1 MKKMWVLFCALTGLL
16 STWCLTV
23 SAQDATSRSVG
34 CPLMS
39 CRDNP
44 CLLGLLIIIPLIAGL
59 GIALI
64 ATIIQRKKI
73 QNVCRQTA
81 QRLEAALQ
89 ATRGAVFFTSD
100 TTSPDMQLL
109 DFSTGA
115 EEIFGYHR
123 DEVIG
128 QALPMLFSPED
139 AEKIKALHQKAVETG
154 HPASMEPSLR
164 RKDGSLFPSLVTAYP
179 VKDKAGKLLAVM
191 DFSIDLTDH
200 KQSEQQERQFLNHVQ
215 HAEKLKSLE
224 IMAGGI
230 AHDFNNLLVGVLGNA
245 DLALTDLSPLS
256 PARASIEAI
265 KDAAIDASELT
276 RQMLAYSGKGRLNIE
291 LVDLNDLIKSI
302 DQLLK
307 ISVSNSAVL
316 QYHLEDSIVPI
327 ETDVTQIR
335 QLLVS
340 LVANGSDA
348 LGEDS
353 GVIDVRTSMKTVTSE
368 YLASTYL
375 DDNLPPG
382 QYVCLEIHDTG
393 CGMPAGQTAQI
404 FDPFFTTKSSGKGL
418 GLATVLGIVRRH
430 NGAVRVD
437 STVGQGTT
445 FTILLPGSEKPLK
458 PKKETPSFTA
468 METPENLAG
477 TILVIDDQERV
488 RNVLESMLKRRGC
501 TIYTDSNGQAGI
513 TTFANYHDDI
523 DLVILNM
530 TMPGLSG
537 SETLKELVKINP
549 KVKVILCTGYPEEEA
564 RKKFAGTQL
573 AGFIHKPFKMEEM
586 ISLVGQVLNA

>member
-1 MKKMWVLFCALTGLL
+1 MWVLFCAITGAL
-16 STWCLTV
+16 SAWCTTV
-23 SAQDATSRSVG
+23 SAQDATSRTAG

-39 CRDNP
+39 CTDNP
-44 CLLGLLIIIPLIAGL
+44 CLIGLLVIVPLIAGL
-59 GIALI
+59 GVALFAAI
-64 ATIIQRKKI
+64 MQRRKV
-73 QNVCRQTA
+73 QAVCHQTA

-100 TTSPDMQLL
+100 TASPDMQLL
-109 DFSTGA
+109 DFSSGA
-115 EEIFGYHR
+115 EETFGYSR

-128 QALPMLFSPED
+128 KTLPMLFSPED
-139 AEKIKALHQKAVETG
+139 AEQVKALHKRAVETG

-164 RKDGSLFPSLVTAYP
+164 RKDGTTFPSLVTAYP
-179 VKDKAGKLLAVM
+179 VKDKGGKLLAVM
-191 DFSIDLTDH
+191 DFSVDLTEH

-265 KDAAIDASELT
+265 KGAAIDASELT
-276 RQMLAYSGKGRLNIE
+276 RQMLAYSGKGRLHIE

-302 DQLLK
+302 DQLLR
-307 ISVSNSAVL
+307 ISVTNRAVL
-316 QYHLEDSIVPI
+316 QYHLDESIAPI
-327 ETDVTQIR
+327 EADVAQAR

-340 LVANGSDA
+340 LVANASDA

-353 GVIDVRTSMKTVTSE
+353 GIIDVRTSMKKVSSE

-375 DDNLPPG
+375 DDNLPSG

-437 STVGQGTT
+437 SAVEQGTT
-445 FTILLPGSEKPLK
+445 FTILLPGSEKPLQ
-458 PKKETPSFTA
+458 PKTETVGFTA

-501 TIYTDSNGQAGI
+501 TIYTASNGQEGI
-513 TTFANYHDDI
+513 TTFASYRDDI

-537 SETLKELVKINP
+537 SGTLKELVKVNP
-549 KVKVILCTGYPEEEA
+549 KVKVILCTGYPEDEA
-564 RKKFAGTQL
+564 RQKFAGAQL
-573 AGFIHKPFKMEEM
+573 AGFIHKPFKMDEM
-586 ISLVGQVLNA
+586 IALVSQVLNV